1 MHDLRLETHR
11 HILDHCLGLRLQRA
25 ARVVARR
32 LDEALRPLN
41 LTNGQFELLA
51 LLRQTPAQG
60 IASVAERLGRD
71 RTTITAILKP
81 LKQRGLVAVTVNP
94 DDSRGRRLSLTRAG
108 RDLLAAAIPPLGSVS
123 CPHGASF
130 RGRRGRPASAL
141 PETIVADSR
150 RSKRPGGKMR
160 WLLERMRLYSEA
172 LSGIDDLTGE
182 ELLQL
187 QARVQLLESEIAR
200 LKALVEALRP
210 RG

>member
-1 MHDLRLETHR
+1 VHDLRLETHR

-81 LKQRGLVAVTVNP
+81 PKQRGLVAVTVNP
-94 DDSRGRRLSLTRAG
+94 DDSRGRRLTLTRAG
-108 RDLLAAAIPPLGSVS
+108 KDLLTAAIPLWGRFRARMEHQFVTDETDLFWRCLGRLSQIQE
-123 CPHGASF
+123 GLNDEE
-130 RGRRGRPASAL
+130 GR
-141 PETIVADSR
+141 
-150 RSKRPGGKMR
+150 
-160 WLLERMRLYSEA
+160 
-172 LSGIDDLTGE
+172 
-182 ELLQL
+182 
-187 QARVQLLESEIAR
+187 
-200 LKALVEALRP
+200 
-210 RG
+210 

>member
-1 MHDLRLETHR
+1 
-11 HILDHCLGLRLQRA
+11 LRLQRA

-94 DDSRGRRLSLTRAG
+94 DDSRGRRLTLTRAG
-108 RDLLAAAIPPLGSVS
+108 SDLLAAASPIGVGFMPAWRIISWPTRPTCFGTAWDD
-123 CPHGASF
+123 C
-130 RGRRGRPASAL
+130 RR
-141 PETIVADSR
+141 
-150 RSKRPGGKMR
+150 
-160 WLLERMRLYSEA
+160 
-172 LSGIDDLTGE
+172 LTT
-182 ELLQL
+182 
-187 QARVQLLESEIAR
+187 V
-200 LKALVEALRP
+200 
-210 RG
+210 

>member
-1 MHDLRLETHR
+1 MHDLRLGTHR
-11 HILDHCLGLRLQRA
+11 HILDRCLGLRLQRA

-94 DDSRGRRLSLTRAG
+94 DDSRGRRLTLTRAG
-108 RDLLAAAIPPLGSVS
+108 SDLLAAAIP
-123 CPHGASF
+123 HW
-130 RGRRGRPASAL
+130 GRFHARMEHHSWPTRPTCFGTA
-141 PETIVADSR
+141 
-150 RSKRPGGKMR
+150 
-160 WLLERMRLYSEA
+160 W
-172 LSGIDDLTGE
+172 DDC
-182 ELLQL
+182 
-187 QARVQLLESEIAR
+187 RR
-200 LKALVEALRP
+200 LKTV
-210 RG
+210 

>member
-60 IASVAERLGRD
+60 IASVAERLCRD

-108 RDLLAAAIPPLGSVS
+108 RDLLAAAIPIW
-123 CPHGASF
+123 
-130 RGRRGRPASAL
+130 GRFHSRTEHLFANDEAHL
-141 PETIVADSR
+141 LR
-150 RSKRPGGKMR
+150 RS
-160 WLLERMRLYSEA
+160 LTT
-172 LSGIDDLTGE
+172 LSQI
-182 ELLQL
+182 
-187 QARVQLLESEIAR
+187 
-200 LKALVEALRP
+200 
-210 RG
+210 

>member
-1 MHDLRLETHR
+1 MHDDVPLEITCY
-11 HILDHCLGLRLQRA
+11 ILDHCLGLHLQRA

-32 LDEALRPLN
+32 LDEALRPLD

-108 RDLLAAAIPPLGSVS
+108 RDLLAAAIP
-123 CPHGASF
+123 HW
-130 RGRRGRPASAL
+130 GRFHLRMDHLFANDEVDL
-141 PETIVADSR
+141 LR
-150 RSKRPGGKMR
+150 RS
-160 WLLERMRLYSEA
+160 LTT
-172 LSGIDDLTGE
+172 LSRI
-182 ELLQL
+182 
-187 QARVQLLESEIAR
+187 
-200 LKALVEALRP
+200 
-210 RG
+210 

>member
-1 MHDLRLETHR
+1 VHDLRLETHR
-11 HILDHCLGLRLQRA
+11 YILDHCLGLRLQRA

-94 DDSRGRRLSLTRAG
+94 DDSRGRRLCLTRAG
-108 RDLLAAAIPPLGSVS
+108 RDLLAAAIP
-123 CPHGASF
+123 HW
-130 RGRRGRPASAL
+130 GRFHARM
-141 PETIVADSR
+141 EHHFVADEAD
-150 RSKRPGGKMR
+150 
-160 WLLERMRLYSEA
+160 LLRHCLGRLSQTQDGLNDQE
-172 LSGIDDLTGE
+172 G
-182 ELLQL
+182 
-187 QARVQLLESEIAR
+187 R
-200 LKALVEALRP
+200 
-210 RG
+210 